1 MSEENDTN
9 NPYQPP
15 SLSDEPL
22 VKQEVA
28 RPNAMLTPGPRGAP
42 GFGLRVRPSDT
53 CFQTLADYA
62 RSQERHRNSATSHN
76 IVETLFECNFLVRPT
91 HRLLVPS

>member
-9 NPYQPP
+9 NPYQSP

-22 VKQEVA
+22 VNQEVA
-28 RPNAMLTPGPRGAP
+28 RPKAMLTPVPRAAP
-42 GFGLRVRPSDT
+42 GFGLRVRPSDI

-62 RSQERHRNSATSHN
+62 RSQERNVTQHCGNA
-76 IVETLFECNFLVRPT
+76 L
-91 HRLLVPS
+91 